1 MSKPP
6 GWPSKLNCTTIIS
19 QRFLSDG
26 SLEGRE
32 ASHEEAVLD
41 EDSALDKQPSLD
53 DVTSVVDDV
62 TSVVEEERAQNQRLQ
77 E

>member
-19 QRFLSDG
+19 QRFLSDD

-32 ASHEEAVLD
+32 SSHEEALLD
-41 EDSALDKQPSLD
+41 EDPAL
-53 DVTSVVDDV
+53 DDV
-62 TSVVEEERAQNQRLQ
+62 TSVVEEERAHTALD
-77 E
+77 